1 VTKEQV
7 LEALRSVL
15 DPELGMSVVELGL
28 IYGVEIRNGAV
39 TVTMTLTTPG
49 CPIHEAMSAWVR
61 QAIMKLP
68 GVETVEVIIT
78 FDPAWTPERIQLG
91 SDSRRLLQNPG
102 Q

>member
-1 VTKEQV
+1 MTKEQV
-7 LEALRSVL
+7 LEALRNVL

-49 CPIHEAMSAWVR
+49 CPIHESMSEWVR

-68 GVETVEVIIT
+68 GAETVEVIMT
-78 FDPAWTPERIQLG
+78 FDPPWTPERINA
-91 SDSRRLLQNPG
+91 RLFS
-102 Q
+102 